1 MFYSVPCFQFLSIQ
15 HVSNT
20 SCSLSPSSVSVLFPA
35 QLLLHSLQK
44 IYNQKLITV
53 KCVNSG
59 ICFKWSFVHP
69 KLSTLLVYH
78 HPLVQCY
85 YILSLIFQL
94 PQVIIHNDLSWSS
107 FSVVTSSLCF
117 FPYKRWNTDHLKCDH
132 TLFQP
137 WNPLQVA
144 LHSLHIK
151 YIIYV
156 IDIHCF
162 SAVTHFNGYF
172 TSSQSNTFSVLPLS
186 WFSDLWHGTSVPES
200 IQGQMHSVALL
211 LLVVIC
217 CSIAQ
222 SSPTLHNPTDCSI
235 SCIVVLHHLP
245 ELVQTQI
252 HWVGDGIQRSGPLAS
267 PSAAPIFSS
276 MSLFQWVGSSYQI
289 AVILEFLPQ
298 HQALQW
304 IFRIDFL

>member
-1 MFYSVPCFQFLSIQ
+1 MILCPLKVEHTL
-15 HVSNT
+15 
-20 SCSLSPSSVSVLFPA
+20 SLSPSIDLVLLTTP
-35 QLLLHSLQK
+35 
-44 IYNQKLITV
+44 LII
-53 KCVNSG
+53 K
-59 ICFKWSFVHP
+59 
-69 KLSTLLVYH
+69 
-78 HPLVQCY
+78 
-85 YILSLIFQL
+85 L
-94 PQVIIHNDLSWSS
+94 PQVITHNDLSWSS

-137 WNPLQVA
+137 WKPLQVA